1 MQIEAFDFAVVV
13 SGDSLLIETELSDV
27 RKCLLYSRIFNCFP
41 QVNILRLHILEFNLM
56 VDKWQMGG
64 RVLLGC
70 LYVAIL

>member
-41 QVNILRLHILEFNLM
+41 QVNILRLTYLSST
-56 VDKWQMGG
+56 
-64 RVLLGC
+64 
-70 LYVAIL
+70 

>member
-27 RKCLLYSRIFNCFP
+27 RKWLLYSRIFNCFP